1 MPMFPQPSHAFQSKT
16 SSTSI
21 SLPNGVKFSTK
32 TRRGAPL
39 PMTTVADA
47 VLDLPPFEYVN
58 PHIQYTA
65 TPEQAAEE
73 AARGKRIIQFEVHS
87 ADRWVGR
94 EEQSYAYPPLSEYQR
109 RLRMG
114 VPNDGV
120 RCHFT
125 RPWNDMVTERICSI
139 PMVPGADHRAL
150 PEKLRPWC
158 LSDPKSA
165 AARHNFW
172 PGLFGRLDLQ
182 GAFQTAL
189 TEVHP
194 NSKQG
199 VSMFPSFP
207 CEAIT
212 IHPASRPILSSHKQ
226 FC

>member
-1 MPMFPQPSHAFQSKT
+1 MPMFPQPTHVFQSKT
-16 SSTSI
+16 ASTSI
-21 SLPNGVKFSTK
+21 NLPNGVKFSTK
-32 TRRGAPL
+32 IRRGAPL

-58 PHIQYTA
+58 PHIQYPA
-65 TPEQAAEE
+65 SPEQASEE
-73 AARGKRIIQFEVHS
+73 AARGKQILQFKVHS
-87 ADRWVGR
+87 GDRWVGK
-94 EEQSYAYPPLSEYQR
+94 EKQSYAYPPLSEYQR
-109 RLRMG
+109 RLRSG

-194 NSKQG
+194 NNKQG
-199 VSMFPSFP
+199 VRCCSFL
-207 CEAIT
+207 T
-212 IHPASRPILSSHKQ
+212 KQ
-226 FC
+226 QTYA